1 MCVHCNLIHTLH
13 LSSPY
18 YNNLIKMLIEMDAQL
33 QKNKSELDIT
43 EISLSKLNQNNKI
56 IELSKDEIK
65 NSNVENVW
73 KGIGKIFI
81 KENTNDYINELNN
94 DKKEYDE
101 QINSLNKK
109 KHYLE
114 TSIEKTFDS
123 MNQIIKKNT
132 SSSSSS

>member
-1 MCVHCNLIHTLH
+1 MYCTLIHTLH
-13 LSSPY
+13 LSSLY

-132 SSSSSS
+132 SASSS

>member
-1 MCVHCNLIHTLH
+1 
-13 LSSPY
+13 
-18 YNNLIKMLIEMDAQL
+18 MLIEMDAQL

-132 SSSSSS
+132 SASSS